1 MFNNT
6 SLYPPYAADCNNQP
20 GIISYI
26 DRTSRNTPYD
36 HLFGHNTVT
45 GGQSTEGI
53 LLSIKM
59 SNNLYNA
66 QYVFVNGKLDKHFIF
81 SRSKISNQSNGTVN
95 PYSDWEAII

>member
-36 HLFGHNTVT
+36 HLFGHI
-45 GGQSTEGI
+45 QE
-53 LLSIKM
+53 
-59 SNNLYNA
+59 A
-66 QYVFVNGKLDKHFIF
+66 
-81 SRSKISNQSNGTVN
+81 N
-95 PYSDWEAII
+95 PLKEFYYR